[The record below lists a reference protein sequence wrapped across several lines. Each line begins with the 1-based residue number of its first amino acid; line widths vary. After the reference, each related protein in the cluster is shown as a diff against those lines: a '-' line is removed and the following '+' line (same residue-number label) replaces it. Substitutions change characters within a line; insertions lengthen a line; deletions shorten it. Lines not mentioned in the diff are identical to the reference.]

1 MDTTQVKTN
10 TKIATMAENDHGER
24 VVKISFPYD
33 LLMLER
39 IRTLP
44 RRAWHP
50 NIKCWSAPIHL
61 DTLNKLLDWGFILD
75 ENLLTFIKNVTTKK
89 TDLIE
94 KGVPGLRGKPYPFQ
108 NEGVAFI
115 DNNKGRALVADDMG
129 LGKTIEAIAW
139 LQLHPEYRPVI
150 IVVPASL
157 KINWER
163 ECHKWMT
170 GIKTVILKGTKPYT
184 FDADII
190 IINYDILFYW
200 IQELRKCSP
209 QVLITDESH
218 YYKSNTAK
226 RTKAVKMIAKGIP
239 YVIALSGT
247 PIENRP
253 IEIYN
258 ALTIIDPMLFPNRWY
273 FLQRYCLPANAPILM
288 NDFTEKKIK
297 DVKIGDVVIGWA
309 ADGFHLRL
317 EFRPTGAT
325 VLPGDH
331 QLSVPKREAG
341 CAKFQFRAI
350 APIRMIFLNA
360 SNAIRIARL
369 VGFQEVFGLF
379 LELLKTRPDRKRF

>member
-309 ADGFHLRL
+309 ADGKNSQRRL
-317 EFRPTGAT
+317 IESKVVDT
-325 VLPGDH
+325 L
-331 QLSVPKREAG
+331 QK
-341 CAKFQFRAI
+341 I
-350 APIRMIFLNA
+350 APLQKVIL
-360 SNAIRIARL
+360 SNGDSL
-369 VGFQEVFGLF
+369 
-379 LELLKTRPDRKRF
+379 TCTPDHKWLTGKNVIGTTTGDVL